1 MSAFGNLLQ
10 MQTLF
15 ARVLVLFLCMPIH
28 EFAHG
33 YVAYK
38 LGDTTARD
46 QGRLTLNP
54 FHHLEPVGAISL
66 VLLGIGWA
74 RPVSVDSRYFKHP
87 RRDMALT
94 AAAGPAANLV
104 MGFVLMILFKVLF
117 YLALSMG
124 VSVGSGTYTLL
135 QMLNLMVQLNIMLA
149 AFNILPV
156 PPLDGSRIL
165 AGFLPPRL
173 AYTYLRYEQ
182 QIMLVMLVL
191 LFVGVLDTPLIWLQN
206 LLWNGVDLA
215 TSFVDSICKSLMF

>member
-1 MSAFGNLLQ
+1 MSAFGNLFQLQ
-10 MQTLF
+10 TFF
-15 ARVLVLFLCMPIH
+15 ARLLVLFLCMPIH

-54 FHHLEPVGAISL
+54 FSHLDWMGALSL
-66 VLLGIGWA
+66 LLLGIGWA

-94 AAAGPAANLV
+94 AAAGPVANLLL
-104 MGFVLMILFKVLF
+104 GFLLMIVYKALF
-117 YLALSMG
+117 YWILATG
-124 VSVGSGTYTLL
+124 NFGSTIYTVL
-135 QMLNLMVQLNIMLA
+135 QVLNMMVQLNIMLA
-149 AFNILPV
+149 AFNILPI

-165 AGFLPPRL
+165 AGFLPPRA

-191 LFVGVLDTPLIWLQN
+191 LFFGVLDTPLIWLQN

-215 TSFVDSICKSLMF
+215 TGFVDGICRSLLL